1 MMDLEKLQ
9 EIATLKYQQSQQA
22 LSEILK
28 RETELRNELEQMQK
42 LVRKTQAQDPEDAQL
57 RSIGADIIWLKWVGK
72 VQRELNVSLAGVL
85 ARKEALMGKHRR
97 ETGRKIAAEAV
108 AEKQKTDRPNKKS
121 KTQLES
127 VISDSLQYFRD

>member
-28 RETELRNELEQMQK
+28 RETELRCELEHMQK

-85 ARKEALMGKHRR
+85 ARKEALIG
-97 ETGRKIAAEAV
+97 
-108 AEKQKTDRPNKKS
+108 
-121 KTQLES
+121 
-127 VISDSLQYFRD
+127 